1 MGNFMSYSFYNLG
14 LGSIIFIDEDKIEE
28 SNLTKQFLFSDN
40 NIGSNKVDIIEE
52 KIKSLSKIIRE
63 YFY

>member
-1 MGNFMSYSFYNLG
+1 MSYSFYNLG